1 MISTAK
7 TVHLA
12 AGCFWGAEKYFS
24 LVDGVLSTRT
34 GYANGADGLNN
45 PTYEEVYTDRTGF
58 AETVRI
64 VYDPEVLPLSELLKL
79 YFAAID
85 PVSLNRQ
92 GGDEGT
98 RYRTGIYYSDP
109 SDLPAIHSAF
119 DEEAARHAEPLAVE
133 VLPLK
138 NFYDAEEYHQSYLDK
153 NPGGYCH
160 IPDALFR
167 KVCLEKGQKKALYRE
182 ISAEA
187 RSLTAGETDPVA
199 LMAELSAVLYEKL
212 RCHWAGFYRVDAKPA
227 ELVAPAASEG
237 AASEGAA
244 SKGAANEGAA
254 SEGAGAELVLGPFQ
268 GPVACLRI
276 PYGRGVCGTA
286 WKERR
291 TVVVPDVDAFPGHIA
306 CSALSRSEIVVPLF
320 AAPRHITP
328 CPRPA
333 ETAASSSLA
342 AADDKS
348 AADTTAASDSPAPAA
363 DTAVATSLAATADKP
378 VADTAASA
386 TDKPAADTAASD
398 SHADTAGP
406 VVAVLDIDSRE
417 LAAFDSNDA
426 LCLEALLASC
436 FPA

>member
-64 VYDPEVLPLSELLKL
+64 VYDPEVLPLLELLKL

-109 SDLPAIHSAF
+109 ADLPAIRSAF

-212 RCHWAGFYRVDAKPA
+212 RCHWAGFYRVEAKP
-227 ELVAPAASEG
+227 
-237 AASEGAA
+237 
-244 SKGAANEGAA
+244 
-254 SEGAGAELVLGPFQ
+254 AELVLGPFQ

-320 AAPRHITP
+320 AAPRHIAP
-328 CPRPA
+328 CPPP
-333 ETAASSSLA
+333 
-342 AADDKS
+342 
-348 AADTTAASDSPAPAA
+348 ADTATSDSHAAAA
-363 DTAVATSLAATADKP
+363 DTAVATSLAAAADKP

-386 TDKPAADTAASD
+386 TDKPAADTAASN
-398 SHADTAGP
+398 SHAAAAGP

-417 LAAFDSNDA
+417 LAAFDSTDA

>member
-64 VYDPEVLPLSELLKL
+64 VYDPEVLPLLELLKL

-109 SDLPAIHSAF
+109 SDLPAIRSAF

-212 RCHWAGFYRVDAKPA
+212 RCHWAGFYRVEAKPA
-227 ELVAPAASEG
+227 ERLAPAASEG
-237 AASEGAA
+237 ATSESAA
-244 SKGAANEGAA
+244 G
-254 SEGAGAELVLGPFQ
+254 EGAGAELVLGPFQ

-333 ETAASSSLA
+333 ETAASGSLA
-342 AADDKS
+342 AADDKP
-348 AADTTAASDSPAPAA
+348 AADTTATSDSPAAVA
-363 DTAVATSLAATADKP
+363 DSAVATSLAATADKP
-378 VADTAASA
+378 VADTATSA
-386 TDKPAADTAASD
+386 TDKPAADTAASN
-398 SHADTAGP
+398 SPAAAAGP

-417 LAAFDSNDA
+417 LAAFDSTDT
-426 LCLEALLASC
+426 LCLEALLAIC

>member
-34 GYANGADGLNN
+34 GYANGADGLND

-64 VYDPEVLPLSELLKL
+64 VYDPEVLRLSELLKL

-109 SDLPAIHSAF
+109 SDLPAIRSAF

-153 NPGGYCH
+153 NPDGYCH

-212 RCHWAGFYRVDAKPA
+212 RCHWAGFYRVEAKPA
-227 ELVAPAASEG
+227 ERLAPAAGEG
-237 AASEGAA
+237 ATSESAA
-244 SKGAANEGAA
+244 G
-254 SEGAGAELVLGPFQ
+254 EGAGAELVLGPFQ

-320 AAPRHITP
+320 AAPRNIAP
-328 CPRPA
+328 CPPPA
-333 ETAASSSLA
+333 ETTASSSLA
-342 AADDKS
+342 AADDKP
-348 AADTTAASDSPAPAA
+348 AADTTATSDSPAAVA
-363 DTAVATSLAATADKP
+363 DSAVATSLAATADKP
-378 VADTAASA
+378 VADTATSA
-386 TDKPAADTAASD
+386 TDKPAADTAASN
-398 SHADTAGP
+398 SPAAAAGP

-417 LAAFDSNDA
+417 LAAFDSTDT
-426 LCLEALLASC
+426 LCLEALLAIC

>member
-34 GYANGADGLNN
+34 GYANGSDGLNN

-109 SDLPAIHSAF
+109 SDLPAIRSAF

-227 ELVAPAASEG
+227 ELVAPAT
-237 AASEGAA
+237 SEGAA
-244 SKGAANEGAA
+244 SKGAASESAASEGATSEGATSEGAASESAASKGAASESAA
-254 SEGAGAELVLGPFQ
+254 SEGAGVELVLGPFQ

-320 AAPRHITP
+320 AAPRHIAP

-333 ETAASSSLA
+333 ETAASGSLA
-342 AADDKS
+342 AADDKP

-363 DTAVATSLAATADKP
+363 DTAASNSNAAA
-378 VADTAASA
+378 
-386 TDKPAADTAASD
+386 
-398 SHADTAGP
+398 AGP

-417 LAAFDSNDA
+417 LAAFDSTDA

>member
-1 MISTAK
+1 MIYLKIMISTAK

-12 AGCFWGAEKYFS
+12 AGCSWGAEKYFS

-64 VYDPEVLPLSELLKL
+64 VYDPEVLPLPELLKL

-109 SDLPAIHSAF
+109 SDLPAIRSAF

-212 RCHWAGFYRVDAKPA
+212 RCHWAGFYRVEAKP
-227 ELVAPAASEG
+227 
-237 AASEGAA
+237 
-244 SKGAANEGAA
+244 
-254 SEGAGAELVLGPFQ
+254 AELVLGPFQ

-320 AAPRHITP
+320 AAPRNIAP
-328 CPRPA
+328 CPP
-333 ETAASSSLA
+333 
-342 AADDKS
+342 
-348 AADTTAASDSPAPAA
+348 PAA
-363 DTAVATSLAATADKP
+363 
-378 VADTAASA
+378 
-386 TDKPAADTAASD
+386 DKPAADTAASN
-398 SHADTAGP
+398 SHAAAAGP

-417 LAAFDSNDA
+417 LAAFDSTDA
-426 LCLEALLASC
+426 LCLEALLAIC

>member
-34 GYANGADGLNN
+34 GYANGSDGLNN

-109 SDLPAIHSAF
+109 SDLPAIRSAF

-212 RCHWAGFYRVDAKPA
+212 RCHWAGFYRVEAKPA
-227 ELVAPAASEG
+227 ELVAPT
-237 AASEGAA
+237 
-244 SKGAANEGAA
+244 A

-276 PYGRGVCGTA
+276 LYGRGVCGTA

-291 TVVVPDVDAFPGHIA
+291 TVVVLDVDAFPGHIA

-320 AAPRHITP
+320 AAPRHIAP
-328 CPRPA
+328 CPPPA
-333 ETAASSSLA
+333 ETAA
-342 AADDKS
+342 ADDKP
-348 AADTTAASDSPAPAA
+348 AADTTAASDSPAAVA

-378 VADTAASA
+378 
-386 TDKPAADTAASD
+386 AADTAASN
-398 SHADTAGP
+398 SHAAAAGP

-417 LAAFDSNDA
+417 LAAFDSTDA

-436 FPA
+436 FPT